1 MARMPA
7 YWIRLAAAVLLPGLP
22 SAATLAGPSLSSVD
36 TVFQQRIVAELSD
49 AEGRGILGVRSSSEE
64 RAAARD
70 WLMERFR
77 GLGIE
82 PQRHDYRHRNVNPLV
97 DLLLAPY
104 RGSNIYGVLPAA
116 DAARPYVIVGAHYDT
131 VPDSPGAVDNATGV
145 ALVLAAARQLS
156 GRLDRRFNY
165 VFVLFDQEEDDE
177 VGSRAFA
184 GWIGKQGWPVHSVH
198 VADLVGWDSD
208 GDRAVEVQSPGPML
222 ERHYRRAAERLGIQ
236 LYVTRGASSDNRSFL
251 AAGHPTAGVWE
262 EWDHDDSTPHLHGP
276 GDRYETVDFGFL
288 ASTTALVIEVL
299 SRLHEDPEDA
309 G

>member
-1 MARMPA
+1 MSALLKRRTLA
-7 YWIRLAAAVLLPGLP
+7 VAVLTLAATSLRAEP
-22 SAATLAGPSLSSVD
+22 AGSSGD
-36 TVFQQRIVAELSD
+36 SGFQQRIVADLSD
-49 AEGRGILGVRSSSEE
+49 AAGRGVLGPRSSADE
-64 RAAARD
+64 RGAARD
-70 WLMERFR
+70 WLLERFR
-77 GLGIE
+77 DIGIE

-131 VPDSPGAVDNATGV
+131 VPDSPGAIDNATGV
-145 ALVLAAARQLS
+145 ALVMAAARQLS
-156 GRLDRRFNY
+156 GQSDRRFNY
-165 VFVLFDQEEDDE
+165 VFVMFDQEEDDE

-184 GWIGKQGWPVHSVH
+184 DWIGKQGWPVHSVH
-198 VADLVGWDSD
+198 VADLAGWDSD

-222 ERHYRRAAERLGIQ
+222 ERHYRRAAERLGIP

-262 EWDHDDSTPHLHGP
+262 EWDHDDSTPHLHSP